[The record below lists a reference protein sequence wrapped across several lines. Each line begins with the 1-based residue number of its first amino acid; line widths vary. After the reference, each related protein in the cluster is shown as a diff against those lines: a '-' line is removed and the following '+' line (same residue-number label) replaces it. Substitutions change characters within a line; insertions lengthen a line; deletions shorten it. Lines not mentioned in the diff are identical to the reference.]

1 MSPAAV
7 CCRESTTETM
17 QATQT
22 HIFIYMSPLAVC
34 CKQPGHI
41 PLYICPLLQ
50 FVAANHTPET
60 MQATRTH
67 ILICM
72 SPLAV
77 CCSEIN
83 PETMQATLTHNF
95 TYVSCGYTYM
105 FCAYIHMFLVTYMF
119 CAYIHMFLVICMP
132 CGGGKRVLL
141 YICSPYTCSS
151 YINVPDIS
159 VPWCAYRYGRR
170 GPCAHPSARTGH
182 QNRSSLTYVPP
193 CVNNMFRS
201 ATGTPTGQ
209 SFVTHTRIYVLPAP
223 SSNPPICIHTQ
234 VQLRHG

>member
-1 MSPAAV
+1 
-7 CCRESTTETM
+7 
-17 QATQT
+17 
-22 HIFIYMSPLAVC
+22 
-34 CKQPGHI
+34 
-41 PLYICPLLQ
+41 
-50 FVAANHTPET
+50 
-60 MQATRTH
+60 
-67 ILICM
+67 
-72 SPLAV
+72 
-77 CCSEIN
+77 
-83 PETMQATLTHNF
+83 MQATLTHNF
-95 TYVSCGYTYM
+95 IYVSRGYTHM
-105 FCAYIHMFLVTYMF
+105 CCVYIHM
-119 CAYIHMFLVICMP
+119 ILVICMP

>member
-1 MSPAAV
+1 MQATGTHIALYMSPVAVCCSVLQCVAVCCSVLQATQTHTVIYMSPAAV

-67 ILICM
+67 IFICM

-95 TYVSCGYTYM
+95 TYVSCGCTYM

-119 CAYIHMFLVICMP
+119 CAYIHMFLVTCMP

-141 YICSPYTCSS
+141 YTCSS
-151 YINVPDIS
+151 YPCSPYINLLIS
-159 VPWCAYRYGRR
+159 VFR
-170 GPCAHPSARTGH
+170 GARTGTAGGG
-182 QNRSSLTYVPP
+182 RVPTLARELGIKIGPPLLTFP
-193 CVNNMFRS
+193 CM
-201 ATGTPTGQ
+201 
-209 SFVTHTRIYVLPAP
+209 
-223 SSNPPICIHTQ
+223 
-234 VQLRHG
+234 